1 MPLATRPVDS
11 VRGMLDLDAQQTH
24 AQAQLRHSLLGAFQL
39 AGYSPIEAPL
49 VEQADLY
56 LRKSGAET
64 ISKMY
69 TFEDFSGRRLA
80 LRPEFTASI
89 VRYYLSNDQNAP
101 FPLRYAYAGPAFRY
115 EKPQRGRYRQF
126 SMAGVELF
134 GSDGPAADAEVI
146 ALACWTLKR
155 LGVQRYRLV
164 IGHVG
169 ILLELLGSL
178 GLSTRLR
185 HFLLDS
191 MEDVGRPGRGLD
203 YVRRRLEEIH
213 PARQPVAPVRASTGS
228 ARTGESAQTEGSA
241 LTGGAEQTEGSART
255 GESEQTEGSARTG
268 EAAQAEGSVRTG
280 GAAQAEGSAR
290 TGKAEQAE
298 GAAQTGESAQ
308 SEGLALTAG
317 AEAQPGSG
325 VQAGDEESAL
335 TATEENKLST
345 YGAEALSGSE
355 AQAHATLQA
364 SLREMG
370 IELDGSRPAAAILG
384 RMFDKQRA
392 SAEDERLERAFAFI
406 QGLHRLTGAPGQV
419 LERAR
424 AFLAEYGLGDRLL
437 GRLEDVI
444 GALAAHGIEDSHVEV
459 QLALGRGLHYYTDVV
474 FELYDESGQSQLCG
488 GGRYNELVQSLGG
501 RKSIPAVGF
510 AFGLERLRLA
520 LERQG
525 TPLPAPPRTRV
536 LVAAAAPNAAYA
548 AMRAAQRL
556 REHGIQTEYDPRQ
569 RAPRAR
575 VGYANR
581 RQIPYLLLVE
591 DDAAR
596 PTLCDLAEGSER
608 TLPLSDVAQVLDG

>member
-213 PARQPVAPVRASTGS
+213 PARQPAAPVRASTGS
-228 ARTGESAQTEGSA
+228 ARTGEAAQA
-241 LTGGAEQTEGSART
+241 EGSART
-255 GESEQTEGSARTG
+255 GES
-268 EAAQAEGSVRTG
+268 
-280 GAAQAEGSAR
+280 AQAEGSAR
-290 TGKAEQAE
+290 TGKAEQAEGAAQTEDSARTE

-474 FELYDESGQSQLCG
+474 FELYDKSGQSQLCG

-536 LVAAAAPNAAYA
+536 LVAAAAPNAAHA

-556 REHGIQTEYDPRQ
+556 REHGIQTEYDLRQ

-591 DDAAR
+591 DDVAR
-596 PTLCDLAEGSER
+596 PTLYDLAEGSER
-608 TLPLSDVAQVLDG
+608 TMPLSDVAQVLDG

>member
-213 PARQPVAPVRASTGS
+213 PARQPAAPVRASTGS
-228 ARTGESAQTEGSA
+228 A
-241 LTGGAEQTEGSART
+241 
-255 GESEQTEGSARTG
+255 
-268 EAAQAEGSVRTG
+268 RTG

-290 TGKAEQAE
+290 TGESAQTD
-298 GAAQTGESAQ
+298 GPAQTGGSAQ
-308 SEGLALTAG
+308 TEGSAQADGSATTENSVQGDSLAGSE
-317 AEAQPGSG
+317 AEALADSG
-325 VQAGDEESAL
+325 EDVLAG
-335 TATEENKLST
+335 TE
-345 YGAEALSGSE
+345 AEALSGSE

-392 SAEDERLERAFAFI
+392 SAEDERLGRAFSFI

-536 LVAAAAPNAAYA
+536 LVAASAPSAAHA

-556 REHGIQTEYDPRQ
+556 REHGIQTEYDLRQ

-596 PTLCDLAEGSER
+596 PTLYDLAEGSER
-608 TLPLSDVAQVLDG
+608 TMPLSDVAQVLDG

>member
-11 VRGMLDLDAQQTH
+11 VRGMLDLGAQQAH
-24 AQAQLRHSLLGAFQL
+24 AQAQLRQSVLAAFQL
-39 AGYSPIEAPL
+39 AGYTPIDVPL
-49 VEQADLY
+49 VEQTDLY
-56 LRKSGAET
+56 LRKSGAEI

-89 VRYYLSNDQNAP
+89 VRYYLSNDRNAP

-155 LGVQRYRLV
+155 LGIQKYRLV

-203 YVRRRLEEIH
+203 YVRKRLAEIH
-213 PARQPVAPVRASTGS
+213 PARQSGAPMGASTGS
-228 ARTGESAQTEGSA
+228 ARTGEGAPAGGGENGV
-241 LTGGAEQTEGSART
+241 TGAGVQVGAEENDVT
-255 GESEQTEGSARTG
+255 G
-268 EAAQAEGSVRTG
+268 
-280 GAAQAEGSAR
+280 
-290 TGKAEQAE
+290 
-298 GAAQTGESAQ
+298 
-308 SEGLALTAG
+308 
-317 AEAQPGSG
+317 
-325 VQAGDEESAL
+325 D
-335 TATEENKLST
+335 
-345 YGAEALSGSE
+345 E
-355 AQAHATLQA
+355 AQAQATLRA
-364 SLREMG
+364 SLAEMG
-370 IELDGSRPAAAILG
+370 IELNGSRPADAILG
-384 RMFDKQRA
+384 RMFRKQRA
-392 SAEDERLERAFAFI
+392 SAEDELLERAFAFI
-406 QGLHRLTGAPGQV
+406 QGLHELAGPPGQV
-419 LERAR
+419 LARAR
-424 AFLAEYGLGDRLL
+424 DFLAGYGLGDRPLD
-437 GRLEDVI
+437 RLADVI
-444 GALAAHGIEDSHVEV
+444 GALSAHGIEDAQIEV

-474 FELYDESGQSQLCG
+474 FEVYAESGQSQLCG
-488 GGRYNELVQSLGG
+488 GGRYNELVQALGS

-510 AFGLERLRLA
+510 AFGLERLGLA
-520 LERQG
+520 LARQG
-525 TPLPAPPRTRV
+525 TALPAPPRTQV
-536 LVAAAAPNAAYA
+536 LVAATAPAAAHA

-556 REHGIQTEYDPRQ
+556 RERGIQTEFDLRQ

-575 VGYANR
+575 ISYANR

-591 DDAAR
+591 DGAAR
-596 PTLCDLAEGSER
+596 PTLHNLAEGTEQS
-608 TLPLSDVAQVLDG
+608 LPLSDVAQALGVWDEVDG